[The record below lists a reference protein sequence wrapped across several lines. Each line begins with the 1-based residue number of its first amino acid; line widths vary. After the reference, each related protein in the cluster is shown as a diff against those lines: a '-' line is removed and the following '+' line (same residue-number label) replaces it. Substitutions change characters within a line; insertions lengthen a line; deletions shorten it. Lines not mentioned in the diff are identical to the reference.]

1 MFERC
6 TYVQLVSRCFSNPKR
21 DSLLEKVLLMEFFV
35 VQTLSGFSF
44 AAVLFMLAS
53 GLSLIFGVMNIVNIA
68 HGSYYMLG
76 GYIGLS
82 IYWVTGSLLLAM
94 LGGGLAIAVVGYGM
108 QRFFLRQFFDPF
120 PQVMIT
126 MGFAYLFRDLA
137 LLIWG
142 GDPLSFP
149 APKILQGSMHLG
161 DIVFPYYRLFIIV
174 IAIFVAIGLWFFNEK
189 TSYGAQLRATV
200 DDHEMAKG
208 VGINT
213 PLVSGLMFALGAFLA
228 AFGGVIAAPAFG
240 LYAGLDFEVLPL
252 AFVVVIVGGMGSL
265 KGAAVGSVLVGLV
278 DNWGKALFPDFSYF
292 TLFLPMAVV
301 LAIRPTGLFGERT
314 S

>member
-1 MFERC
+1 
-6 TYVQLVSRCFSNPKR
+6 
-21 DSLLEKVLLMEFFV
+21 MEFFI

-82 IYWVTGSLLLAM
+82 VYWVTHSFPLAI
-94 LGGGLAIAVVGYGM
+94 LGGALAIAVIGYGM
-108 QRFFLRQFFDPF
+108 QHFFLRRYFDPF
-120 PQVMIT
+120 PQVMMT

-137 LLIWG
+137 LLIWS

-149 APKILQGSMHLG
+149 APEILRGSMHLG
-161 DIVFPYYRLFIIV
+161 GVVFPVYRIFIII
-174 IAIFVAIGLWFFNEK
+174 IAIVVAVGLWFFNEK

-208 VGINT
+208 VGINV
-213 PLVSGLMFALGAFLA
+213 PLVSGMMFALGAFLA
-228 AFGGVIAAPAFG
+228 AFGGVVAAPAFG

-265 KGAAVGSVLVGLV
+265 KGAAVGSILVGLV

-292 TLFLPMAVV
+292 TLFLPMAIV
-301 LAIRPTGLFGERT
+301 LAIRPSGLFGERT

>member
-1 MFERC
+1 
-6 TYVQLVSRCFSNPKR
+6 
-21 DSLLEKVLLMEFFV
+21 MEFFV
-35 VQTLSGFSF
+35 VQSLSGFSY

-53 GLSLIFGVMNIVNIA
+53 GLSLIFGVMHIVNIS

-82 IYWVTGSLLLAM
+82 IYWATNSFPLAI
-94 LGGGLAIAVVGYGM
+94 LGGALAIAAIGYAM
-108 QRFFLRQFFDPF
+108 QRFFLRRFFDPF
-120 PQVMIT
+120 PQVMMT
-126 MGFAYLFRDLA
+126 MGFAYIFRDLA

-142 GDPLSFP
+142 GDPVSLP
-149 APKILQGSMHLG
+149 APEMLQGSIHLG
-161 DIVFPYYRLFIIV
+161 EIVFPRYRIFIIL
-174 IAIFVAIGLWFFNEK
+174 IAICVAIGLWFFNEK

-200 DDHEMAKG
+200 DDHEMARG
-208 VGINT
+208 VGINV

-228 AFGGVIAAPAFG
+228 AFGGVVAAPVFG

-265 KGAAVGSVLVGLV
+265 KGAAVGSILVGLV

-292 TLFLPMAVV
+292 TLFLPMAIV
-301 LAIRPTGLFGERT
+301 LAIRPSGLFGEKT

>member
-1 MFERC
+1 
-6 TYVQLVSRCFSNPKR
+6 
-21 DSLLEKVLLMEFFV
+21 MEFFV

-76 GYIGLS
+76 AYIGLS
-82 IYWVTGSLLLAM
+82 IYWATSSLLLAI
-94 LGGGLAIAVVGYGM
+94 LGGALAIAVVGYGM
-108 QRFFLRQFFDPF
+108 QRFFLRRFFDAF
-120 PQVMIT
+120 PQVMMT
-126 MGFAYLFRDLA
+126 MGFAYIFRDLA

-149 APKILQGSMHLG
+149 APKILEGSIHFG
-161 DIVFPYYRLFIIV
+161 GIVFPRYRLFIII
-174 IAIFVAIGLWFFNEK
+174 IAIVVAIGLWFFNEK

-200 DDHEMAKG
+200 DDHEMARG
-208 VGINT
+208 VGINV

-240 LYAGLDFEVLPL
+240 IYAGLDFEVLPL

-265 KGAAVGSVLVGLV
+265 KGAAVGSILVGLV

-292 TLFLPMAVV
+292 TLFLPMAIV
-301 LAIRPTGLFGERT
+301 LAIRPSGLFGEST

>member
-1 MFERC
+1 
-6 TYVQLVSRCFSNPKR
+6 
-21 DSLLEKVLLMEFFV
+21 MEFFV

-53 GLSLIFGVMNIVNIA
+53 GLSLIFGVMHIVNIA

-76 GYIGLS
+76 AYIGLS
-82 IYWVTGSLLLAM
+82 IYWATSSFPLAI
-94 LGGGLAIAVVGYGM
+94 LGGALAIAVVGYGM
-108 QRFFLRQFFDPF
+108 QRFFLRRFFDAF
-120 PQVMIT
+120 PQVMMT
-126 MGFAYLFRDLA
+126 MGFAYIFRDLA

-149 APKILQGSMHLG
+149 APKFLEGSIHFG
-161 DIVFPYYRLFIIV
+161 EIVFPRYRLFIII
-174 IAIFVAIGLWFFNEK
+174 IAIVVAIGLWFFNEK

-200 DDHEMAKG
+200 DDHEMARG
-208 VGINT
+208 VGINV

-228 AFGGVIAAPAFG
+228 AFGGVVAAPAFG
-240 LYAGLDFEVLPL
+240 IYAGLDFEVLPL

-265 KGAAVGSVLVGLV
+265 KGAAVGSILVGLV

-292 TLFLPMAVV
+292 TLFLPMAIV
-301 LAIRPTGLFGERT
+301 LAIRPSGLFGEST

>member
-1 MFERC
+1 
-6 TYVQLVSRCFSNPKR
+6 
-21 DSLLEKVLLMEFFV
+21 MEFFV

-108 QRFFLRQFFDPF
+108 QRFFLRQFFDAF

-161 DIVFPYYRLFIIV
+161 DIVFPFYRLFIIV
-174 IAIFVAIGLWFFNEK
+174 VAIFVAVGLWFFNEK

-213 PLVSGLMFALGAFLA
+213 PMVSGLMFALGAFLA

-265 KGAAVGSVLVGLV
+265 KGAAVGSILVGLV

>member
-1 MFERC
+1 
-6 TYVQLVSRCFSNPKR
+6 
-21 DSLLEKVLLMEFFV
+21 MEFFI

-94 LGGGLAIAVVGYGM
+94 LGGALAIAVVGYGM
-108 QRFFLRQFFDPF
+108 QRFFLRRFFDAF

-142 GDPLSFP
+142 GDPLWFP

-161 DIVFPYYRLFIIV
+161 EIVFPIYRLFIIV
-174 IAIFVAIGLWFFNEK
+174 VAIVVAIGLWFFNEK

-200 DDHEMAKG
+200 DDHEMARG

-213 PLVSGLMFALGAFLA
+213 PLVSGMMFALGAFLA

-265 KGAAVGSVLVGLV
+265 KGAAVGSILVGLV

>member
-1 MFERC
+1 
-6 TYVQLVSRCFSNPKR
+6 VHPVSWCFSNPKR
-21 DSLLEKVLLMEFFV
+21 DFLLEKVLLMEFFV

-82 IYWVTGSLLLAM
+82 IYWVTGSLPLAM
-94 LGGGLAIAVVGYGM
+94 LGGALAVGVVGYGM
-108 QRFFLRQFFDPF
+108 QRFFLRKFFDPF

-149 APKILQGSMHLG
+149 APEILQGSMHLG
-161 DIVFPYYRLFIIV
+161 DIVFPFYRLFIIV

-265 KGAAVGSVLVGLV
+265 KGAAVGSILVGLV

>member
-1 MFERC
+1 
-6 TYVQLVSRCFSNPKR
+6 
-21 DSLLEKVLLMEFFV
+21 MEFFV

-82 IYWVTGSLLLAM
+82 VYWVTGSLPLAI
-94 LGGGLAIAVVGYGM
+94 LGGGLAIGVVGYGM

-200 DDHEMAKG
+200 DDNEMAKG

-265 KGAAVGSVLVGLV
+265 KGAAVGSILVGLV